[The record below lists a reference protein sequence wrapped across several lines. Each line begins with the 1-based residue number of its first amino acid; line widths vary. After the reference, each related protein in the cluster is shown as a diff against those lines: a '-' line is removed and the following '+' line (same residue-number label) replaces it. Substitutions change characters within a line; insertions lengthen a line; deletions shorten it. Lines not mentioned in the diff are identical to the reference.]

1 MYFGPGGWAQ
11 ALLGRPL
18 GKNMGTKT
26 LRTEYRNNR
35 KVMFIEPPFYR
46 LYHDQYCLV
55 KYPLALGYLSG
66 SVIKNTS
73 WSVQTYNADF
83 NAKKKIFVPENEYIS
98 NKGFKRYLSSIKNFS
113 LPIWEEIK
121 ISIKE
126 YNPSVVGISAKTQNF
141 ISATIVAKI
150 AKEINPHIKV
160 IVGGVHST
168 MNGPKVLGCKDID
181 FLSIGEGENTIAELL
196 IALEK
201 NTELNLV
208 SGIVFRENGKII
220 STKPRSYV
228 ENLDSLEFPL
238 SNAPKVLKD
247 FDKYPKEAFGYVFAS
262 RGCPYACTFCESKSM
277 WTRKVRYR
285 SPENVVAELKL
296 MHEFGINKVNFDD
309 DTFGVSKKNIKVIN
323 DLMHSEL
330 PNMTYTCETV
340 VQLAKDEN
348 VVRDM
353 KRGGCTAT
361 FVGIESGNNE
371 ILKKIKKTQT
381 TDECIQA
388 MKNLR
393 KHGIE
398 SHAFIMVGFPDE
410 TEETFKQTMD
420 FIPELKPDGVIFSI
434 FTPYPGSDIYNEC
447 IDKGIIKDFDLA
459 LYNHQSPLN
468 CFTKN
473 IPKDRFYELRKGA
486 FEFVDKYNRK
496 AKFRRGIASLRNRGL
511 KATWK
516 RVYSHFYSKFVS
528 YTNT

>member
-1 MYFGPGGWAQ
+1 MSNRNQ
-11 ALLGRPL
+11 
-18 GKNMGTKT
+18 
-26 LRTEYRNNR
+26 EISYRVNR
-35 KVMFIEPPFYR
+35 RVMFIEPPFYR

-66 SVIKNTS
+66 AVIKNTD

-83 NAKKKIFVPENEYIS
+83 NVEKKVFDPENDYVSGE
-98 NKGFKRYLSSIKNFS
+98 GFKRYLSSLKDYS
-113 LPIWEEIK
+113 LPIWKEVK
-121 ISIKE
+121 NSIE
-126 YNPSVVGISAKTQNF
+126 NYNPSVIGISAKTQNF
-141 ISATIVAKI
+141 VSATIVAKI
-150 AKEINPHIKV
+150 AKEINSEIKV
-160 IVGGVHST
+160 IVGGVHPT
-168 MNGPKVLGCKDID
+168 MNGSKVLNCKDID
-181 FLSIGEGENTIAELL
+181 FLSIGEGENTIVELL
-196 IALEK
+196 RTLEK
-201 NTELNLV
+201 NTELNSV
-208 SGIVFRENGKII
+208 NGIVFRDNGKII
-220 STKPRSYV
+220 NTKPRSYV
-228 ENLDSLEFPL
+228 ENLNSLDFPL
-238 SNAPKVLKD
+238 TNAPKVLKD
-247 FDKYPKEAFGYVFAS
+247 FDRYPKEAFGYIFAS
-262 RGCPYACTFCESKSM
+262 RGCPYACTFCESKSI

-285 SPENVVAELKL
+285 SPKNIVAELKQ

-309 DTFGVSKKNIKVIN
+309 DTFGISKKNVKAIN
-323 DLMHSEL
+323 DLMHDEL

-348 VVRDM
+348 VVKDM

-420 FIPELKPDGVIFSI
+420 FIPKLKPDGVIFSI

-447 IDKGIIKDFDLA
+447 KDKGIIEGEFDLV

-473 IPKDRFYELRKGA
+473 IPKERFYELRKKA
-486 FEFVDKYNRK
+486 SKFVDNYNRK
-496 AKFRRGIASLRNRGL
+496 AKLRRGIASLRNLGV

-516 RVYSHFYSKFVS
+516 RMYRHFYSKFLN
-528 YTNT
+528 YTIHKSSQS